1 MIFLHFQGC
10 EEVAIPLMSSPTSSS
25 SSSLGGCVI
34 RHAHHR
40 VNFMEAVGEN
50 DDEGGALL
58 PAPPATFSDPP
69 PRCSVSTSP
78 PNASK
83 GFVVGQQLLRVHAP
97 PSGHH
102 AGIRELESSVS
113 WHRLWLWIDLIYG
126 RRLLLF
132 HGDQGYYSR
141 KDIHVTELVGEQDH

>member
-1 MIFLHFQGC
+1 MSNLNILYSQKLERIYFFIFQGC
-10 EEVAIPLMSSPTSSS
+10 EEVPIPIMSSPTSSS

-78 PNASK
+78 GQNPSK

-97 PSGHH
+97 PPGHH
-102 AGIRELESSVS
+102 GGLRELESSVS
-113 WHRLWLWIDLIYG
+113 
-126 RRLLLF
+126 
-132 HGDQGYYSR
+132 
-141 KDIHVTELVGEQDH
+141 